1 MGRLVSNSPL
11 GPGAGRSARLITR
24 LVASPCTGAKSR
36 TVSHHRAHRAAGQPN
51 PRHCVQALGAGAL
64 GPSYLPHRG
73 KLLAVARLRPGVSFT
88 FCFLNGQGYF
98 ISSGEN
104 KGEKTP
110 GGGEAKVE
118 CPDSDSQPSP
128 GSLLFWEGNVL
139 GRAGPSGKPAGHQHT
154 ALPQWPPDLHA
165 EIGQLGAQGLVG
177 GRRVLCPQEPGM
189 SGWLSWLNL

>member
-51 PRHCVQALGAGAL
+51 PRHCVQASGAGAL
-64 GPSYLPHRG
+64 GPSYLPSRG

-98 ISSGEN
+98 ISYGEN

-110 GGGEAKVE
+110 GGGEAKLE

-128 GSLLFWEGNVL
+128 GSLLSGKGMCLGEQVL
-139 GRAGPSGKPAGHQHT
+139 QGSQLAISTLLSPSGRRICTLKLASWVLRGWWEVGVSS
-154 ALPQWPPDLHA
+154 ALKSR
-165 EIGQLGAQGLVG
+165 GCLGGSVG
-177 GRRVLCPQEPGM
+177 
-189 SGWLSWLNL
+189 